1 MNREEFT
8 DVFSQNISITGGK
21 SRVYSMLVYSGSDSE
36 SLVPSP
42 VNRNLLTVPVGN
54 GFRIS
59 LSRNEKRLSDFS
71 SSIESKNVRATRRAF
86 SGILKSARNLGFKL
100 CDLTLNKG
108 ENEIV
113 TVRNDPV
120 IAEETY
126 EKYSE
131 DANIWPTY
139 LGFTNGSSAVT
150 FDVGMK
156 ISCADYVRESGYL
169 IFDAI
174 SLILEDLKIYQN
186 LQNAFQPKKSDD
198 ELPIMDPVRIA
209 AHFDDAAQLVNY
221 LDVFFSGE
229 LDISV
234 TENGSADFSSPD
246 GTWGEIVL
254 VDSGIEIYFKSSVDF
269 GLGVRILDILE
280 PEVKND

>member
-1 MNREEFT
+1 
-8 DVFSQNISITGGK
+8 
-21 SRVYSMLVYSGSDSE
+21 MLVYSGSDSE

-42 VNRNLLTVPVGN
+42 ANRNLLTVPIGN

-86 SGILKSARNLGFKL
+86 SGILKSAKVLGFKL

-108 ENEIV
+108 VNEIV
-113 TVRNDPV
+113 TVSNDPA

-126 EKYSE
+126 EKYSG
-131 DANIWPTY
+131 DQNIWPTY
-139 LGFTNGSSAVT
+139 LGFTNGTSAVT

-156 ISCADYVRESGYL
+156 ISCAEYVRESGYL
-169 IFDAI
+169 IFDAV
-174 SLILEDLKIYQN
+174 SLILEDLHIYQS

-198 ELPIMDPVRIA
+198 ELPIIDPVAIK

-221 LDVFFSGE
+221 LDVIFSGE

-246 GTWGEIVL
+246 GTWGEIIL
-254 VDSGIEIYFKSSVDF
+254 NDAGLEIYFKSSVDF

-280 PEVKND
+280 PEVEK

>member
-1 MNREEFT
+1 
-8 DVFSQNISITGGK
+8 
-21 SRVYSMLVYSGSDSE
+21 MLVYSGTESE
-36 SLVPSP
+36 SLLPSHS
-42 VNRNLLTVPVGN
+42 NKYLLTVPVGN

-71 SSIESKNVRATRRAF
+71 SSPESKNVRATRRAF
-86 SGILKSARNLGFKL
+86 SGILKSARELGFKL

-126 EKYSE
+126 ENYSE
-131 DANIWPTY
+131 NPNIWPTY
-139 LGFTNGSSAVT
+139 LGFINGTSTVA

-156 ISCADYVRESGYL
+156 ISCTEYVRESGYL
-169 IFDAI
+169 IFDAV
-174 SLILEDLKIYQN
+174 SLILDDMGIYQS
-186 LQNAFQPKKSDD
+186 LQNAFQPKKADD
-198 ELPIMDPVRIA
+198 ELPVVEPVRIK
-209 AHFDDAAQLVNY
+209 AHFDDPAQLVNY

-234 TENGSADFSSPD
+234 TESGSVDFSSQD
-246 GTWGEIVL
+246 GTWGEIAL
-254 VDSGIEIYFKSSVDF
+254 MGEGLEINFKSSVDF

-280 PEVKND
+280 PEVGK